1 MDIKN
6 QSTDKPRAHLGV
18 FSLAMINCAAVINL
32 RNLPSM
38 AEYGLGMVAFYIFS
52 VIFFLI
58 PTALVSAELATGFPE
73 EGGIANWVSKA
84 MGGLWGFLAVWLQ
97 LFSNVVG
104 FPASLAYFAS
114 IIAYA
119 TGYPSLA
126 ENNYYIF
133 FVILA
138 VTWGGTWI
146 ALRGIRL
153 ASFVTNMGSVFGTI
167 IPGIIITALGIAWL
181 ATGHESHTKLSFSAL
196 SPVLDSPEKF
206 VFLLNVFLGF
216 AGLEMSA
223 AHAHDVN
230 NPQRDYP
237 HAILLSALLIFVISL
252 LGSLAIAVS
261 VPKEILTL
269 ESGVIQAIEA
279 LCMQF
284 GIPWLIKWI
293 TWLMALGVLGWFI
306 AWVAG
311 PARGMLATAKTGNLP
326 PPLQKMNA
334 QGMPSAIIIWQAITI
349 TLFSFIFLV
358 IPSVTKCFWI
368 LVAITAQTMLI
379 MYILM
384 FAAGII
390 LKFKYPDVK
399 RTYTVPFGNFGMI
412 VMGVTASIICAIC
425 YIIGFLPPEE
435 IHFESKTTYILLMI
449 AGNIMVMLPPFIID
463 YFRKPSWKNNTL

>member
-1 MDIKN
+1 MNAK
-6 QSTDKPRAHLGV
+6 DKSHAYLGV

-38 AEYGLGMVAFYIFS
+38 AEYGLGMIAFYAFS

-58 PTALVSAELATGFPE
+58 PTALVAAELATGFPE
-73 EGGIANWVSKA
+73 EGGIANWVGKA
-84 MGGLWGFLAVWLQ
+84 MGGFWGFLAVWLQ

-104 FPASLAYFAS
+104 FPASLAYLAS

-119 TGYPSLA
+119 IGYPVLA

-133 FVILA
+133 SIILI
-138 VTWGGTWI
+138 VTWGGTWVV
-146 ALRGIRL
+146 LRGIRL
-153 ASFVTNMGSVFGTI
+153 ASFITNIGSIFGTL
-167 IPGIIITALGIAWL
+167 IPGMIIIALGISWL
-181 ATGHESHTKLSFSAL
+181 TAGHPSHTELSYSAL
-196 SPVLDSPEKF
+196 LPTLDSPEKF

-223 AHAHDVN
+223 VHAQDVK

-237 HAILLSALLIFVISL
+237 RAILLSTFFIFAISL

-261 VPKEILTL
+261 VPKEVLTL

-279 LCMQF
+279 LCIKF
-284 GIPWLIKWI
+284 NIPGLTKWV

-311 PARGMLATAKTGNLP
+311 PARGMLATAHTGNLP
-326 PPLQKMNA
+326 PYLQKTNTR
-334 QGMPSAIIIWQAITI
+334 GMPSAIIVWQAAII
-349 TLFSFIFLV
+349 TLFSLIFLFL
-358 IPSVTKCFWI
+358 PSVTTCFWI
-368 LVAITAQTMLI
+368 LVAITAQTTLL

-390 LKFKYPDVK
+390 LRFKYPDVK
-399 RTYTVPFGNFGMI
+399 RTYTVPFGKLGMI
-412 VMGVTASIICAIC
+412 AMGGIPSIACAIC

-435 IHFESKTTYILLMI
+435 IHFKNKMVYILLMI
-449 AGNIMVMLPPFIID
+449 VGNIMVLIPPFIIVR
-463 YFRKPSWKNNTL
+463 FRRPSWKK

>member
-1 MDIKN
+1 MAKKH
-6 QSTDKPRAHLGV
+6 QSAGKSHAYLGV

-38 AEYGLGMVAFYIFS
+38 AEYGLGMVAFYAFS

-73 EGGIANWVSKA
+73 EGGIANWVGKA
-84 MGGLWGFLAVWLQ
+84 IGSVWGFLAVWLQ

-104 FPASLAYFAS
+104 FPASLAYLAS

-119 TGYPSLA
+119 TGYPTLA

-133 FVILA
+133 FVILV
-138 VTWGGTWI
+138 VTWCGTWV
-146 ALRGIRL
+146 ALHGIQL
-153 ASFVTNMGSVFGTI
+153 ASILTNIGSILGTL

-181 ATGHESHTKLSFSAL
+181 TAGHPPHMKLSYSAL
-196 SPVLDSPEKF
+196 LPTLDSPEKF
-206 VFLLNVFLGF
+206 VFLLNVLLGF

-223 AHAHDVN
+223 VHAQNVK

-237 HAILLSALLIFVISL
+237 RAILLSTFFIFTISL

-279 LCMQF
+279 LCAKF
-284 GIPWLIKWI
+284 AIPWLAKWLA
-293 TWLMALGVLGWFI
+293 WLMALGVLGWFI

-311 PARGMLATAKTGNLP
+311 PARGMLATANKGNLP
-326 PPLQKMNA
+326 PFLQKTNA
-334 QGMPSAIIIWQAITI
+334 QGMPSAIIVWQAATI
-349 TLFSFIFLV
+349 TLFSLIFLFL
-358 IPSVTKCFWI
+358 PSVTVCFWM
-368 LVAITAQTMLI
+368 LMAITAQTTLI

-384 FAAGII
+384 FTTGIV
-390 LKFKYPDVK
+390 LKFKYPNVK
-399 RTYTVPFGNFGMI
+399 RTYTVPFGKLGMI
-412 VMGVTASIICAIC
+412 AIGITASIVCGIC

-435 IHFESKTTYILLMI
+435 IHFENKTSYILLM
-449 AGNIMVMLPPFIID
+449 AMGNIIILLPPFIIAR
-463 YFRKPSWKNNTL
+463 FRRPSWKK